1 MDPYVRYP
9 GVWGTGSLVA
19 RPAGSC
25 GQPYLSSRTVTTDAS
40 VRRQLPLRI
49 PVLGHGLP
57 AGDLAGIGRRIPGRR
72 QTMVLPLQG
81 IRVLDLATIVAGPFG
96 TTMLADMG
104 ADVVKIEAAGGGD
117 RRHMGPRGGVDRGA

>member
-19 RPAGSC
+19 RPAGSS
-25 GQPYLSSRTVTTDAS
+25 GQPYLSSRTVTPDAS
-40 VRRQLPLRI
+40 VCRQLPLRI

-81 IRVLDLATIVAGPFG
+81 IRVLDLATIVAGAFG
-96 TTMLADMG
+96 RPLFSG
-104 ADVVKIEAAGGGD
+104 KGGD
-117 RRHMGPRGGVDRGA
+117 VFKVEGHAGDDRRDRV